1 MTAAKQYLTLLLCL
15 VVLGISACTTDKIE
29 SNEFIIEG
37 EIKGLGNTILN
48 VRMPG
53 KTYDTPGYWSDSVVV
68 TDDKF
73 SFSGE
78 TDNIE
83 YLRFFVKNED
93 IMKRTPGGYFPA
105 TSNFILLF
113 IEPGAHIK
121 VKGEITDFVNAY
133 PSGTKANDELAE
145 LHKEIFPLINEDA
158 NTMVKAVFTEDEDIK
173 KQLFDSASKIGEQ
186 ATILKKNYI
195 QKNTS
200 SVVSAMYLSEIMVS
214 GDMTDDKAIELF
226 ESLDNK
232 LSSLPTYKE
241 MEKRIAG
248 IIATKEGNSFP
259 SLVTSSTPNGE
270 PFDMSSYKGK
280 YVLVDFWG
288 VWCGPCVAEMPQV
301 KEFGER
307 YKDKLEIVGINS
319 GDTKTKMMTFLEKND
334 YDWQQVISLNGDS
347 EDNFVTRYNVQGF
360 PTKFILDPEG
370 KILKRYLG
378 SGEDA
383 FALLESLMDKP

>member
-1 MTAAKQYLTLLLCL
+1 MTTTKQYLALLLCL
-15 VVLGISACTTDKIE
+15 VVLGISACTTNKIE

-93 IMKRTPGGYFPA
+93 IMKRTPGGYFPS

-113 IEPGAHIK
+113 IEPGAKIN
-121 VKGEITDFVNAY
+121 VKGEITDFVDAY

-145 LHKEIFPLINEDA
+145 LHKEVYPILNESV
-158 NTMVKAVFTEDEDIK
+158 NIMVKAVFTEDEGIK

-186 ATILKKNYI
+186 ATILKKDYI
-195 QKNTS
+195 HKNTS
-200 SVVSAMYLSEIMVS
+200 SVVSAMYLSEIMVN
-214 GDMTDDKAIELF
+214 GDMTDDKVIELF

-241 MEKRIAG
+241 MESRIAG
-248 IIATKEGNSFP
+248 IIATKEGNPFP
-259 SLVTSSTPNGE
+259 SLVTSSTPSGD
-270 PFDMSSYKGK
+270 PFDLSSYKGK

-301 KEFGER
+301 KAFGEK
-307 YKDKLEIVGINS
+307 YKDKLV
-319 GDTKTKMMTFLEKND
+319 
-334 YDWQQVISLNGDS
+334 
-347 EDNFVTRYNVQGF
+347 
-360 PTKFILDPEG
+360 
-370 KILKRYLG
+370 
-378 SGEDA
+378 
-383 FALLESLMDKP
+383 